1 MEGDPPVTVQR
12 HRYARAWD
20 VFLVV
25 AGVIVAYL
33 TTDPAAKAVLAD
45 LGGWATLGIG
55 LANILI
61 NRLPP
66 LLKAL
71 PPVEPP
77 R

>member
-1 MEGDPPVTVQR
+1 MTVQR

-20 VFLVV
+20 VFLLV
-25 AGVIVAYL
+25 AGLIVTYL
-33 TTDPAAKAVLAD
+33 ATDPQARAYLAD
-45 LGGWATLGIG
+45 LGGPATIVIG
-55 LANILI
+55 LANLLI